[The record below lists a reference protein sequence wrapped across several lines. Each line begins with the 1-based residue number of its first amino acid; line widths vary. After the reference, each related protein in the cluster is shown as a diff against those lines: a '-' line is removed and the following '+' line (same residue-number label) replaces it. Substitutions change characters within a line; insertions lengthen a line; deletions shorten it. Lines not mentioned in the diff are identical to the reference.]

1 MLLIIEMYFDLIN
14 NLIRII
20 QNIIITKGLN
30 KLIKVLLKLGF

>member
-1 MLLIIEMYFDLIN
+1 MLLIIEMYFDLRN